1 MATTTTRAEPGSG
14 PESGSAAIA
23 AEGVSKRYGAVE
35 ALRAASFSAR
45 AGEVHAL
52 VGENGAGKSTLIKT
66 LCGMTQPDAGTIR
79 AFGEPVRL
87 RDPEAARERG
97 IGTVFQELTLLPW
110 LTVAENVLLGREPRG
125 ALGLIR
131 RRELG
136 ERAAA
141 LLADYD
147 VAAMEP
153 VEPYDLV
160 ADLSLAQRQVIEIV
174 RTVSRHPRVL
184 FLDEPTSSLAERE
197 VEWLFRLVRR
207 LRGDGTCVVFTS
219 HRWREVA
226 DLADRITVF
235 RNGGHVA
242 TRERLDE
249 HEAVRLMSG
258 RDDTDVTHEA
268 IETGGTGLA
277 VALPPAGDRPILEVS
292 GLTGGRLS
300 DVSFTLHEG
309 EILGVG
315 GLAGQGQRDLF
326 LALFGARRVAGE
338 IRVGGE
344 RVRLHS
350 PRDAIRAGVRIA
362 LVPEDRKGEGLFLP
376 MSIQENLTLPILS
389 RIAVAGLLRPGAE
402 RDRVRRIIERM
413 RITVRDPGQAVDTL
427 SGGNQQKV
435 LIGRWLLADA
445 RVLLCF
451 DVTRGVDLATKNDVY
466 RLLFEL
472 AAEGRSI
479 LFYSSDT
486 EEMARLAHR
495 VLVLR
500 EGAVAAELRGPG
512 VAPADIVSA
521 AVREAVPAHDD

>member
-1 MATTTTRAEPGSG
+1 MTTTTTRAEPGSG
-14 PESGSAAIA
+14 PEPGSAAIA

-136 ERAAA
+136 QRAAA
-141 LLADYD
+141 LLAEYD
-147 VAAMEP
+147 VAATSP

-174 RTVSRHPRVL
+174 RTVSRQPRVL

-207 LRGDGTCVVFTS
+207 LRDDGTCVVFTS

-226 DLADRITVF
+226 NLADRITVF

-258 RDDTDVTHEA
+258 RDDTGEA
-268 IETGGTGLA
+268 ARTAIA
-277 VALPPAGDRPILEVS
+277 AALPPAGDRPMLEVS
-292 GLTGGRLS
+292 GLTGGRLA

-315 GLAGQGQRDLF
+315 GLAGQGQHDLF
-326 LALFGARRVAGE
+326 LALFGVRRAAGE
-338 IRVGGE
+338 IRVDGE

-350 PRDAIRAGVRIA
+350 PRDAIRAGVRVA

-376 MSIQENLTLPILS
+376 MSIQENLTLPILG
-389 RIAVAGLLRPGAE
+389 RIATAGLLRPGAE

-413 RITVRDPGQAVDTL
+413 RITARDPGQAVDTL

-445 RVLLCF
+445 RVLLCY

-486 EEMARLAHR
+486 EEVARLAHR

-512 VAPADIVSA
+512 VSPEDIVSA
-521 AVREAVPAHDD
+521 AVREVVPAHDD